1 VPAPSGNGEWLVL
14 DVDPPAPGLGP
25 PIDVIV
31 VAPRHEDEQLGVG
44 EPLHVHI
51 LVPYDPDAIGGPTI
65 EEDQLEHVA
74 WGGLYATADEARDR
88 YESLRR
94 SDEATR

>member
-1 VPAPSGNGEWLVL
+1 
-14 DVDPPAPGLGP
+14 
-25 PIDVIV
+25 
-31 VAPRHEDEQLGVG
+31 
-44 EPLHVHI
+44 VHI